1 MLNFLLLLFNRTPG
15 GGGRFSSQTTPIL
28 GIFGTILGTIL
39 TTGRQGEVEVGDFL
53 LGPLYF
59 SEQFSPQWTQ
69 LWT

>member
-28 GIFGTILGTIL
+28 GIFGTIL

-59 SEQFSPQWTQ
+59 SEQFSSQWTP